1 MRLNLLLLV
10 SCFCAYLS
18 NARGHCAEYTCK
30 SGELK
35 HGAEDRV
42 CGRSGCTD
50 EKCCFN
56 GKLPGECGAS
66 HKVLIC
72 KGCEYGGTW
81 DYRDDPYEV
90 LNDAP
95 RVMGFEIVAVDGPG
109 IFTDVGGQCK
119 DKTKYCMPGGHECK
133 EDSSINK
140 FMLCDSR
147 LKADQMLSK
156 FPFALNVNGEW
167 VLRHISEH
175 DYGLPS
181 ECGFGQNKPFDVEN
195 LNHMYCGV
203 NFEKSQGFKSRGSGI
218 GTVNRVDPYWS
229 FKKGDKIYPSWI
241 KLAYDAKFR
250 TGASGK
256 EPSGHLAV
264 DVYAIVEH
272 EYEKVLLCEECE
284 YGVNW
289 DHKDDPYQVVNP
301 GVYAAYIYEYVR
313 GPGIQFTIKNGC
325 CEYCIESDNFDPAAK
340 KGNCNARIC
349 QNKFNL
355 CNAGPAPFNLIVEG
369 EPVMG
374 WEDGINAMMQSDYN
388 CRNGH
393 SYIVAKDS
401 NTFISDEG
409 VGMQCTLDL
418 QGKTSE
424 SWDWTRWLARDQLF
438 NDDELYIYP
447 GDEVYP
453 TTYHVQHPDDIPNKN
468 YLPEFFLGEVTTN
481 VFGIRRVCGDDV
493 GEGGPKEDAV
503 CDAAKYIEMGYTCE
517 QLEGAGWDIGACD
530 CPEPPA
536 CASQVYLNQGYTC
549 EQLLN
554 AGFDMA
560 GCQCEDVCQHV
571 CQEYIDQGYSC
582 QECEMAG
589 LKCTP
594 CDECGGCACAKYMDQ
609 GYTCAQIEKA
619 GLDCS
624 GCGDACDIH
633 GCMDETAENYNAHA
647 THDDGSCTHP
657 EPEKPA
663 ICSDTC
669 KTYLAHYTCDQMREF
684 GYDCTPCGCSA
695 CSDTCKEYLGMGQ
708 TCEVLAAHGLDCSGC
723 DCSAKCSDSCKQAL
737 DHYSCDTLL
746 QTHGLDCSA
755 CDCSPKCFDM
765 CKTYLHQ
772 GLTCNVLMNA
782 GIDCSACD
790 SCACSQCGAY
800 LSNYS
805 CEDLEGTYGMDCG
818 DCVQCV

>member
-1 MRLNLLLLV
+1 MRLHLLLLFTF
-10 SCFCAYLS
+10 FCAYLS
-18 NARGHCAEYTCK
+18 NARGHCSEYTCK

-35 HGAEDRV
+35 HGADERV

-95 RVMGFEIVAVDGPG
+95 RVMGFEIIIVDGPG
-109 IFTDVGGQCK
+109 IFDDIKWGGCK
-119 DKTKYCMPGGHECK
+119 DKAKHCQGKECR
-133 EDSSINK
+133 EDSTINK
-140 FMLCDSR
+140 WSLADSR
-147 LKADQMLSK
+147 LKAGQPLSRW
-156 FPFALNVNGEW
+156 PFALNVNDQW
-167 VLRHISEH
+167 VIRHTNNQYSA
-175 DYGLPS
+175 PS
-181 ECGFGQNKPFDVEN
+181 ECGFGPRETFDVEDP
-195 LNHMYCGV
+195 NHMLCGV
-203 NFEKSQGFKSRGSGI
+203 NHAKSGGFRARGSGI
-218 GTVNRVDPYWS
+218 GTVNRVDPYWT
-229 FKKGDKIYPSWI
+229 FKKGDKIYPSWV
-241 KLAYDAKFR
+241 KLSIDGAFR
-250 TGASGK
+250 DW
-256 EPSGHLAV
+256 EPSGYLVV
-264 DVYAIVEH
+264 DIYAIVEH

-289 DHKDDPYQVVNP
+289 DHKDDPYEVVNP
-301 GVYAAYIYEYVR
+301 GVYAAYVYEYVR
-313 GPGIQFTIKNGC
+313 GPGIQFTRKDGC
-325 CEYCIESDNFDPAAK
+325 CEYCIESDNFDLIGK
-340 KGNCNARIC
+340 RNNCQTC
-349 QNKFNL
+349 HNKFDL
-355 CNAGPAPFNLIVEG
+355 CNNGIAPFSFIVNG
-369 EPVMG
+369 DPVMG
-374 WEDGINAMMQSDYN
+374 WADGMLGVVFN
-388 CRNGH
+388 CRNGRT
-393 SYIVAKDS
+393 YRVTQQKDVYQ
-401 NTFISDEG
+401 SDPG
-409 VGMQCTLDL
+409 VGVQCTIDM
-418 QGKTSE
+418 QGYTDMSY
-424 SWDWTRWLARDQLF
+424 DWTKWLARDQLF
-438 NDDELYIYP
+438 DKDELYLYP

-453 TTYHVQHPDDIPNKN
+453 TTYHVQHPDDIPHPGFLKE
-468 YLPEFFLGEVTTN
+468 YFLGEVTTN

-493 GEGGPKEDAV
+493 GEGGPKPKEDAV
-503 CDAAKYIEMGYTCE
+503 CDSAKYIEMGYTCE
-517 QLEGAGWDIGACD
+517 QLEGAGWEIGACD
-530 CPEPPA
+530 CPESPA
-536 CASQVYLNQGYTC
+536 CASEVYLNQGYTC

-554 AGFDMA
+554 AGFDMT

-582 QECEMAG
+582 QECELAG

-609 GYTCAQIEKA
+609 GYTCAQIEEA

-624 GCGDACDIH
+624 GCGDACDIP

-647 THDDGSCTHP
+647 THDDGSCIHP
-657 EPEKPA
+657 DPEKPA

-669 KTYLAHYTCDQMREF
+669 KTYLDHYTCDQMREF
-684 GYDCTPCGCSA
+684 GYDCTPCGCGA

-708 TCEVLAAHGLDCSGC
+708 TCEVLAQHGLDCSGC
-723 DCSAKCSDSCKQAL
+723 DCSPKCSDSCKEAL
-737 DHYSCDTLL
+737 DHFSCDTLL

-755 CDCSPKCFDM
+755 CDCTPKCFDM

-790 SCACSQCGAY
+790 ACACTQCGAY
-800 LSNYS
+800 LSTYS

>member
-1 MRLNLLLLV
+1 MRLHLLLLFTF
-10 SCFCAYLS
+10 FCAHLS
-18 NARGHCAEYTCK
+18 NARGHCSEYTCK

-35 HGAEDRV
+35 HGADERV

-95 RVMGFEIVAVDGPG
+95 RVMGFEIIIVDGPG
-109 IFTDVGGQCK
+109 IFDDIKWGGVK
-119 DKTKYCMPGGHECK
+119 DKAKHCQGKECR
-133 EDSSINK
+133 EDSTINK
-140 FMLCDSR
+140 WSLADSR
-147 LKADQMLSK
+147 LKAGQPLSQW
-156 FPFALNVNGEW
+156 PFALNVNDQW
-167 VLRHISEH
+167 VIRHSNNA
-175 DYGLPS
+175 YGAPS
-181 ECGFGQNKPFDVEN
+181 ECGFGPRETFDVEDP
-195 LNHMYCGV
+195 NHMLCGV
-203 NFEKSQGFKSRGSGI
+203 NYAKSGGFRAKGSGI
-218 GTVNRVDPYWS
+218 GTVNRVDPYWT
-229 FKKGDKIYPSWI
+229 FKKGDKIYPSWV
-241 KLAYDAKFR
+241 KLSIDGAFR
-250 TGASGK
+250 DW
-256 EPSGHLAV
+256 EPSGYLVV
-264 DVYAIVEH
+264 DIYAIVEH

-289 DHKDDPYQVVNP
+289 DHKDDPYEVVNP
-301 GVYAAYIYEYVR
+301 GVYAAYVYEYVR
-313 GPGIQFTIKNGC
+313 GPGIQFTRKDGC
-325 CEYCIESDNFDPAAK
+325 CEYCIESDNFDLIGK
-340 KGNCNARIC
+340 RNNCQGC
-349 QNKFNL
+349 HNKFDL
-355 CNAGPAPFNLIVEG
+355 CNNGIAPFSFIVNG
-369 EPVMG
+369 DPVMG
-374 WEDGINAMMQSDYN
+374 WADNMLGVVFN
-388 CRNGH
+388 CRNGRT
-393 SYIVAKDS
+393 YRVTQQKDVYQ
-401 NTFISDEG
+401 SDPG
-409 VGMQCTLDL
+409 VGVQCTIDM
-418 QGKTSE
+418 QGYTDMSY
-424 SWDWTRWLARDQLF
+424 DWTKWLARDQLF
-438 NDDELYIYP
+438 DKDELYLYP

-453 TTYHVQHPDDIPNKN
+453 TTYHVQHPDDIPHPGFLKE
-468 YLPEFFLGEVTTN
+468 YFLGEVTTN

-493 GEGGPKEDAV
+493 GEGGPKPKEDAV
-503 CDAAKYIEMGYTCE
+503 CDSAKYIEMGYTCE
-517 QLEGAGWDIGACD
+517 QLEGAGWEIGACD

-536 CASQVYLNQGYTC
+536 CASEVYLNQGYTC

-582 QECEMAG
+582 QECELAG

-609 GYTCAQIEKA
+609 GYTCAQIEEA

-624 GCGDACDIH
+624 GCGDACDIP

-647 THDDGSCTHP
+647 THDDGSCIHP
-657 EPEKPA
+657 DPEKPA

-669 KTYLAHYTCDQMREF
+669 KTYLDHYTCDQMREF
-684 GYDCTPCGCSA
+684 GYDCTPCGCGA

-708 TCEVLAAHGLDCSGC
+708 TCEVLAQHGLDCSGC
-723 DCSAKCSDSCKQAL
+723 DCSPKCSDSCKEAL
-737 DHYSCDTLL
+737 DHFSCDTLL

-755 CDCSPKCFDM
+755 CDCTPKCFDM

-790 SCACSQCGAY
+790 ACACTQCGAY
-800 LSNYS
+800 LSTYS